1 MSRETKCILVRS
13 RDRCH
18 KVIGSVFE
26 GKSVALFLY
35 INTELVHCRYTFFIF
50 SFFNIKKFSF
60 SLCVFLVFS
69 RIIF

>member
-35 INTELVHCRYTFFIF
+35 INTQLVDRKSVVRERVC
-50 SFFNIKKFSF
+50 
-60 SLCVFLVFS
+60 LAV
-69 RIIF
+69 